1 MGQTAHLAFSTWS
14 LNYSSLTSTSFHAD
28 LKFSFTPIPFLTW
41 VPWRCCIFIFWFFRL
56 FYILF
61 LLPCPTSFPSKYF
74 IWLIM
79 FVFQNFYFW
88 RTEWW
93 RKTPPPTHTHTQT
106 QREEERAIPIHCS
119 LPNQLQQ
126 LGAAYGRSQKP
137 GIQPKSPMWEGSL
150 KPAPPS
156 ARVFIAESWHQTQSW
171 RLLSGT

>member
-1 MGQTAHLAFSTWS
+1 MGQAAHLAFSTWS

-88 RTEWW
+88 QTKWW
-93 RKTPPPTHTHTQT
+93 RKTTAPPNTHRHRGRKRELFRFTVHSLISFNSWEQHTAEA
-106 QREEERAIPIHCS
+106 RSLEFNPS
-119 LPNQLQQ
+119 LPCER
-126 LGAAYGRSQKP
+126 G
-137 GIQPKSPMWEGSL
+137 
-150 KPAPPS
+150 
-156 ARVFIAESWHQTQSW
+156 H
-171 RLLSGT
+171 